1 MIEEVEW
8 KESEAEVDSAPE
20 RQNRPKKMGKSTGK
34 EENSREEA
42 GWGDAIGR

>member
-20 RQNRPKKMGKSTGK
+20 RQNRPKKMGKSTGR
-34 EENSREEA
+34 EENS
-42 GWGDAIGR
+42 GGGGGGDAIGR